1 MRSRASDRAGAI
13 KPYRWL
19 FILFFFMGCILPL
32 NAVWTFGDVAL
43 GLMTFPNLIA
53 VFLLTGG
60 VVAVTKEYLS
70 REHKPYR

>member
-1 MRSRASDRAGAI
+1 
-13 KPYRWL
+13 
-19 FILFFFMGCILPL
+19 MGCILPL